1 MRKQTAESFWSKVD
15 KSNDCWV
22 WTGYCKPNGYGNTTW
37 GSKSK
42 YAHRVAAWLYEII
55 DDLDSELA
63 VLHKCDNPKCCNP
76 KHLFAGSSADNSR
89 DMTNKN
95 RQARGNKIRIA
106 KLNEKIVKEIR
117 NSNESQRS
125 LAKKYGVNHTT
136 VGAVINKS
144 SWKHI

>member
-1 MRKQTAESFWSKVD
+1 
-15 KSNDCWV
+15 
-22 WTGYCKPNGYGNTTW
+22 
-37 GSKSK
+37 
-42 YAHRVAAWLYEII
+42 
-55 DDLDSELA
+55 
-63 VLHKCDNPKCCNP
+63 
-76 KHLFAGSSADNSR
+76 
-89 DMTNKN
+89 MTNKN

-144 SWKHI
+144 RWKHI